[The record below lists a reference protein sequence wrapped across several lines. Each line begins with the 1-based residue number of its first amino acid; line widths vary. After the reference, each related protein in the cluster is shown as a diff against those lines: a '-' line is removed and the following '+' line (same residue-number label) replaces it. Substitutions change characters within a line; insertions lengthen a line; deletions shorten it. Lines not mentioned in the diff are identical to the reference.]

1 MWYFLAV
8 AFSNVDTVAAEE
20 CAESAAKVC
29 NRPDVRVTAVAHMLS
44 VQLIEKFGV
53 AEGDPLPGQVAEL
66 LARMKAHNLAHPPP
80 AAAGEEDEDEDEGAG
95 DMTDM

>member
-1 MWYFLAV
+1 MQSAYV
-8 AFSNVDTVAAEE
+8 VHDTA
-20 CAESAAKVC
+20 
-29 NRPDVRVTAVAHMLS
+29 TAHILF

-80 AAAGEEDEDEDEGAG
+80 AAAAGEEDEDEDEDEGAG
-95 DMTDM
+95 DMTDT